1 MKQRITFFLGIF
13 TLICVVLAGCSK
25 DNGTTA
31 PQIENINL
39 NQSDITLN
47 PGDSYTL
54 TAETTP
60 EDIEVTLIWSSSA
73 PDIVS
78 VDNSGD
84 CHCPGHRRGR
94 NHCLNR
100 QRPECRVQSHSS
112 RRRV

>member
-73 PDIVS
+73 PDLV
-78 VDNSGD
+78 
-84 CHCPGHRRGR
+84 
-94 NHCLNR
+94 
-100 QRPECRVQSHSS
+100 CRLLLEKKKKKHNQ
-112 RRRV
+112 

>member
-60 EDIEVTLIWSSSA
+60 EDIEVTLIWSSPHPISYPSTTA
-73 PDIVS
+73 GLSLPWPS
-78 VDNSGD
+78 E
-84 CHCPGHRRGR
+84 
-94 NHCLNR
+94 
-100 QRPECRVQSHSS
+100 RP
-112 RRRV
+112 